1 MKLELLKK
9 LGLDTEEGLACCAD
23 DEEFYGEMLREY
35 VTESEERA
43 ETLEAQFAAR
53 DWDAYRVAV
62 HAAKSTSRMIGA
74 LELSLK
80 ARELE
85 RAASEKEEAFLLSGH
100 ERFLRELREFTA
112 ALADVLG

>member
-1 MKLELLKK
+1 MKIEQLKA

-23 DEEFYGEMLREY
+23 DEGFYEEMLREY
-35 VTESEERA
+35 IAESGDRA
-43 ETLEAQFAAR
+43 SALAAHFAAG
-53 DWDAYRVAV
+53 DWEAYRIAV

-85 RAASEKEEAFLLSGH
+85 HAAAEKEEAFLRDHH
-100 ERFLRELREFTA
+100 EGFLRELRDFAA
-112 ALADVLG
+112 ALAAALG

>member
-1 MKLELLKK
+1 MKLELLKE

-23 DEEFYGEMLREY
+23 DEEFYEEMLREY
-35 VTESEERA
+35 VTESEARA
-43 ETLEAQFAAR
+43 ETLAAHFTAR
-53 DWDAYRVAV
+53 DWDGYRVAV

-85 RAASEKEEAFLLSGH
+85 RAASEKEEAILLSGH
-100 ERFLRELREFTA
+100 EGFLQELREFTA
-112 ALADVLG
+112 ALAEVLS